1 MSLLIV
7 LLSLLA
13 VVSGYLFPTSSK
25 TSLKSR
31 INRGKIIKLKGYNDV
46 IETKQFN
53 DLQEGIK
60 YRNLVGT
67 DIKVSEL
74 CLGTMLYGEQVSKED
89 AFLQMDLAKN
99 MGINFIDTAE
109 SYPVP
114 SAPTTSGKTEEII
127 GQYLKKK
134 GNSRNDFVISTKVSG
149 FSEHMEWM
157 RKDGGETRLNKKQ
170 LIEAVD
176 NQLLRLGTDYI
187 DLLQLHWPD
196 RYTPLWGAPSYDYS
210 LERPDFVS
218 FKDQLEVIKI
228 LIDSGKI
235 RSFGLSNETPYGLAS
250 FCNAADMYD
259 LPKPVALQNCY
270 NLLVR
275 NDFETGMSEACSP
288 QNGNVGL
295 LAYSPLAGGALTGK
309 YLDLSTC
316 SIESRMRKYVGYM
329 HRYIA
334 PPSINAVEAYMKVAN
349 DFALPLEAISL
360 AFVYSRPFVTSTI
373 IGASSLN
380 QLKSNILALNLPIRG
395 DLETAINDV
404 YRSHMDPSKGVF
416 DVIDPNVEYVD
427 PSKLPW
433 GARDVDVDPEL
444 DVLIN
449 QRLSKL

>member
-1 MSLLIV
+1 MRILILILL
-7 LLSLLA
+7 LFS
-13 VVSGYLFPTSSK
+13 VVSGYLLPNL
-25 TSLKSR
+25 LKSK
-31 INRGKIIKLKGYNDV
+31 INRNNVIQLKGYNDV

-53 DLQEGIK
+53 DLQGGMK

-89 AFLQMDLAKN
+89 AFLQMDLAKS

-109 SYPVP
+109 TYPVP
-114 SAPTTSGKTEEII
+114 SAPTTSGQSEEII

-134 GNSRNDFVISTKVSG
+134 GNSRNDFVISTKVCG
-149 FSEHMEWM
+149 HSEHMEWM
-157 RKDGGETRLNKKQ
+157 RKDGGDTRINKKQ

-176 NQLLRLGTDYI
+176 NQLSRLGTDYI
-187 DLLQLHWPD
+187 DLLQLYWPD
-196 RYTPLWGAPSYDYS
+196 RYTPLWGAPEYDYS

-218 FKDQLEVIKI
+218 FKEQLEAIKI
-228 LIDSGKI
+228 LIDSGKV

-250 FCNAADMYD
+250 FCNAAEMYN

-270 NLLVR
+270 NLLSR

-288 QNGNVGL
+288 QNCNVGL

-316 SIESRMRKYVGYM
+316 SMESRMRKYVGYM

-334 PPSINAVEAYMKVAN
+334 PPSINAVEAYMKVAHE
-349 DFALPLEAISL
+349 FALPLEAISS

-373 IGASSLN
+373 IGATSLD
-380 QLKSNILALNLPIRG
+380 QLKANILALNLPIRG
-395 DLETAINDV
+395 DLEVAINEV

-444 DVLIN
+444 DILIN